1 MRPTLG
7 VRGAAGLPPALGRFG
22 TATAG
27 GGASTAGWTRAAGL
41 GGTMGSEAADEAC
54 VTAPVAT
61 EPDGAMWAFSAMRP
75 ATIRPPITT
84 KYFRI
89 SITSPWARKDRRTPL
104 VAAAAGLVHFR
115 SSRALGALPSAWEGD
130 GGGGMVSNHRL
141 VLFTHA
147 LCRLSYPAVGP
158 IVTRPGLAGLFKIAH
173 PRARHSLPA
182 PTEMR
187 RPNRPRPDG

>member
-1 MRPTLG
+1 
-7 VRGAAGLPPALGRFG
+7 
-22 TATAG
+22 
-27 GGASTAGWTRAAGL
+27 
-41 GGTMGSEAADEAC
+41 MGSEAADEAC

-61 EPDGAMWAFSAMRP
+61 ESDGAMWAFSAMRP

-115 SSRALGALPSAWEGD
+115 FGRAPGCVAVRLRGD

-147 LCRLSYPAVGP
+147 LCRLSYPAVSAT
-158 IVTRPGLAGLFKIAH
+158 VTGPGLAGLFKIAH
-173 PRARHSLPA
+173 PRARNAWPA
-182 PTEMR
+182 PSEMR
-187 RPNRPRPDG
+187 RPKPDETGW